1 MANLYLLLHLPVLP
15 AWVLLIVAPDASLT
29 RRYVHSGL
37 IPLLMAAAY
46 AALLFTGM
54 VLGQSAEGAGM
65 GSLAGVMA
73 LLSHPVGAL
82 TGWAHF
88 LAFDL
93 FVGAWIARDARALG
107 MGHAGTVPCLLLTL
121 VFGPLGLAAHLLR
134 RLATGRGLAF

>member
-15 AWVLLIVAPDASLT
+15 AWLLLIVAPGASLT

-46 AALLFTGM
+46 AALLFAGM
-54 VLGQSAEGAGM
+54 ALGQSAEGAGM

-73 LLSHPVGAL
+73 LFSHPVGTL

-88 LAFDL
+88 LVFDL
-93 FVGAWIARDARALG
+93 FVGAWIARDAQALG
-107 MGHAGTVPCLLLTL
+107 LGHAGTVPCLILTL

-134 RLATGRGLAF
+134 RLATGKGQAF